1 MNNFGRFSLVMFVLS
16 FGLSVHGMNKV
27 FFKLG
32 TIENKTNYKI
42 SLFGAGISWTL
53 YPDEKK
59 EINQPIELKQSQPIW
74 KDAKILI
81 VAEQGAKEIETIL
94 EIDHGLNEFNEL
106 LNSFITLKKTL
117 SASEKIFKDAP
128 TLARWKKRNYTL
140 GSPIEY
146 VINIKFA
153 GEGLKETKIKVN
165 EQRML
170 YEEVI
175 KETKKTSYELLP

>member
-1 MNNFGRFSLVMFVLS
+1 MLIFVLFS
-16 FGLSVHGMNKV
+16 CLSAQGMNKV

-32 TIENKTNYKI
+32 EIENKTNYKI

-59 EINQPIELKQSQPIW
+59 EMNRPIELKRFQPTW

-81 VAEQGAKEIETIL
+81 VAEQDAKEIETIL
-94 EIDHGLNEFNEL
+94 EIDHGLNEFNGL
-106 LNSFITLKKTL
+106 LNSFVTLKKTL

-128 TLARWKKRNYTL
+128 TLARWERRNYTL
-140 GSPIEY
+140 ESSIEY

-165 EQRML
+165 EQRMV
-170 YEEVI
+170 YKEVV
-175 KETKKTSYELLP
+175 KETKKHHMSYYPN